1 MVRRHLDGVYHP
13 GMSAD
18 REPSS
23 LEPPRLEH
31 LCDLEVAVSPPLEAG
46 DGPFGLRRVIPIIG
60 GTVRGAAMRGRVLP
74 AGADFQLLTGGGT
87 VAHLDARYL
96 IELDDGATIF
106 VHNTA
111 LRHAS
116 PEDAARIRRGEP
128 VDPARVY
135 FRCQPRFETGDPRWS
150 WLHERQFVGRG
161 ERRPDSVR
169 LGFWQVV

>member
-1 MVRRHLDGVYHP
+1 MTAEHEPP
-13 GMSAD
+13 GL
-18 REPSS
+18 P
-23 LEPPRLEH
+23 PPRLEH
-31 LCDLEVAVSPPLEAG
+31 LCDLEVSVAAALEAG
-46 DGPFGLRRVIPIIG
+46 DGPFGLRRVIPITG
-60 GTVRGAAMRGRVLP
+60 GTVRGPAMRGRVLP

-96 IELDDGATIF
+96 VELDDGATLF

-128 VDPARVY
+128 VDPSRVY
-135 FRCQPRFETGDPRWS
+135 FRCQPRFETGDARWT

-169 LGFWQVV
+169 LSFWQVL